1 MRKVIGVYTSLGAST
16 VFIFEPS
23 KVLHFPRVHLHH
35 HRLPGFS
42 TRLHCGLHF
51 CHKPGTVR
59 GTPNQWRAVGMITWW
74 LPPNSTNN
82 LLGIIYLLILHTSSY
97 KACLFATNQEDD
109 WIRINHIAATFLIIS
124 FHFPSHFP
132 SFPSFSPQFVAMVRH
147 ILGHRTWQS
156 PLRHLGFSRFLQG
169 DPRI

>member
-132 SFPSFSPQFVAMVRH
+132 PFPHNSWPWSGIFWAIGRGSHHFA
-147 ILGHRTWQS
+147 ILAFQDFFKAILESDGC
-156 PLRHLGFSRFLQG
+156 
-169 DPRI
+169 